1 MEGGGKQRKKR
12 LSLFGSQVPCPP
24 ILWKHLSPSHE
35 QRSQTLGPRETKE
48 RTSKAVKTSSLDR
61 VVLLSTPDT
70 AGSGVPGPEAFR
82 PEAVGR
88 LAGAGPPKRRGGGF
102 PSHCCGLRQI
112 LLPSAHCYKIPI
124 LQTFLVLNLIK
135 NILTTMPRNFEKGLL
150 KLFGFKKK
158 KKNKSNE
165 FDSRT
170 SKFSPVSS
178 AR

>member
-1 MEGGGKQRKKR
+1 M
-12 LSLFGSQVPCPP
+12 
-24 ILWKHLSPSHE
+24 
-35 QRSQTLGPRETKE
+35 
-48 RTSKAVKTSSLDR
+48 
-61 VVLLSTPDT
+61 LLSTPDT

-150 KLFGFKKK
+150 KLFCFKKK
-158 KKNKSNE
+158 KKKKAKVMNLIPEHQSLVLFPQLASCTILYRYGNPQ
-165 FDSRT
+165 T
-170 SKFSPVSS
+170 SLLLKNWELDDF
-178 AR
+178 